1 MTQESFE
8 YWRDRPKLWRLYSR
22 VLANRI
28 WFEEPPIRTADA
40 VTAWFADK
48 LDVTED
54 ELNRLEAYHGP
65 WD

>member
-8 YWRDRPKLWRLYSR
+8 FWRDSPHTWKVYAK
-22 VLANRI
+22 VLANSV
-28 WFEEPPIRTADA
+28 FFQKPPITSREKAW
-40 VTAWFADK
+40 AWFADK
-48 LDVTED
+48 LGVTED